1 MPMPAVKRIDF
12 GYFVRPAEE
21 TGTGKARVE
30 GVLGYVIDHSAGALL
45 FDTGL
50 GEGSAEVD
58 AHYRPVRRPLP
69 EALHDAGIGI
79 GDIRWV
85 ANCHLHVDHCGGN
98 PALSGRPIFVQSGEL
113 LQARTATDYTLPHL
127 IDFDGADY
135 RQLAGETE
143 ILPGVLV
150 IPTPGHTGGHQ
161 AIAVRGNDG
170 TVVLAGQARN
180 TAFDYSADQLAWR
193 ARQEGRV
200 DDPALSYRPWI
211 ERLQSL
217 DPSRI
222 VFAHDYA
229 VWEPARDSLTKP

>member
-1 MPMPAVKRIDF
+1 MPTVRRIDF

-21 TGTGKARVE
+21 TGTGKPRVE
-30 GVLGYVIDHSAGALL
+30 GVLGYVIEHSAGRLL

-50 GEGSAEVD
+50 GEGDAEVD

-69 EALHDAGIGI
+69 DALRDAGMA
-79 GDIRWV
+79 IRDV
-85 ANCHLHVDHCGGN
+85 RFVVNCHLHVDHCGGN
-98 PALSGRPIFVQSGEL
+98 PALMGRPIFVQSREL
-113 LQARTATDYTLPHL
+113 QLARTATDYTLPHL
-127 IDFDGADY
+127 IDFKGAEY
-135 RQLAGETE
+135 RQLDGETE

-150 IPTPGHTGGHQ
+150 IPTPGHTDGHQ
-161 AIAVRGNDG
+161 AIAVRGSAG
-170 TVVLAGQARN
+170 TVVLAGQAHN

-229 VWEPARDSLTKP
+229 VWEPARGSLTKT